1 MIQHYPNP
9 IRNPGL
15 SPRIEVEEGNKQ
27 VEGVSGGLAYS

>member
-15 SPRIEVEEGNKQ
+15 SPRIEVEGRNKNI
-27 VEGVSGGLAYS
+27 EGGLGV

>member
-15 SPRIEVEEGNKQ
+15 SPKIEAEGRNKQ
-27 VEGVSGGLAYS
+27 VERGVWGSSL